1 MEILVQEEIDGKTL
15 SIQAG
20 KVAKQADG
28 SVIVQCGE
36 TIVIV
41 TAIAG
46 AHLARTQG
54 LQTMLR
60 VRARL
65 NAGEMPTDDL
75 IDALIIF
82 LAGVVLL
89 TPGFITD
96 AFGILLLIPATRD
109 AFKRWLRQKFVEW
122 SHNTEIHIQRFP

>member
-1 MEILVQEEIDGKTL
+1 MFLKLFIAFTL
-15 SIQAG
+15 IPVLELYVMI
-20 KVAKQADG
+20 KVG
-28 SVIVQCGE
+28 SALGALNTIA
-36 TIVIV
+36 IVIV
-41 TAIAG
+41 TAVAG

-122 SHNTEIHIQRFP
+122 SHNTEIHIHRFP